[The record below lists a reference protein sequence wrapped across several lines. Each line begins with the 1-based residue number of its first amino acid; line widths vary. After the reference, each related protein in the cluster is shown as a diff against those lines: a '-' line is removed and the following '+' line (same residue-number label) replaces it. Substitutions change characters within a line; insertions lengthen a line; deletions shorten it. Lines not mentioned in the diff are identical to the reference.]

1 MSSYLSSL
9 VSTTTSRYNTLRR
22 TLLSDEAD
30 GDTEDDTHICRV
42 LRAYYT
48 EKGRP
53 FPPWLPP
60 DPKAPQPYP
69 SASYGK
75 TSGPQRG
82 SGGVG
87 LSDLWE
93 SPQQPPAE
101 ESMTLRRAGQGRALG
116 KGLLPRPGNTEPQNN
131 RVAGLQAEPAGRP
144 LPSQRAG
151 SYQTQ
156 FPQQQSSRTESR
168 PSLTPSSSSGSTAQ
182 ERLKARLLGAGRAAS
197 PTQTGS
203 PQSPPISHGGSSN
216 PYATEGSHSGYDG
229 STRGGSGYG
238 GNGNPYDDRG
248 FAGGGRSV
256 SDQKP
261 LASATAPWSSGD
273 ERGSPA
279 NHDLPPTKGIGRWA
293 AGSGGR
299 LGGLGRR

>member
-9 VSTTTSRYNTLRR
+9 VSTTTSRYNNLRR

-75 TSGPQRG
+75 TSAPQRG

-93 SPQQPPAE
+93 GPQQPPE
-101 ESMTLRRAGQGRALG
+101 ENMTLRRSGQGRVPG
-116 KGLLPRPGNTEPQNN
+116 RGIPPRPGNTEPYNS

-144 LPSQRAG
+144 LPSQRVG

-156 FPQQQSSRTESR
+156 FPQQQSSRNES
-168 PSLTPSSSSGSTAQ
+168 TPSPVPSTNSGTSAQ
-182 ERLKARLLGAGRAAS
+182 ERLKARLLGAARAAS
-197 PTQTGS
+197 PTQS
-203 PQSPPISHGGSSN
+203 AAPQSSPVTQGGPSN
-216 PYATEGSHSGYDG
+216 PYATGGSYSGYDG
-229 STRGGSGYG
+229 STRVGSGYG
-238 GNGNPYDDRG
+238 ANGSPYDGQDS
-248 FAGGGRSV
+248 AGGGRST

-261 LASATAPWSSGD
+261 FVSATAPWSSGD
-273 ERGSPA
+273 EGRGVPA
-279 NHDLPPTKGIGRWA
+279 SHDLPPAKGIGRWA
-293 AGSGGR
+293 AGGR

>member
-9 VSTTTSRYNTLRR
+9 VSTTTSRYNSLRR

-60 DPKAPQPYP
+60 DPKASQPYP

-82 SGGVG
+82 SGGIG

-101 ESMTLRRAGQGRALG
+101 ESTTLRRAGQGRALG
-116 KGLLPRPGNTEPQNN
+116 KGLPARPRNTDSYNN
-131 RVAGLQAEPAGRP
+131 RVAGLQSESAGRP
-144 LPSQRAG
+144 LPSQRVG

-156 FPQQQSSRTESR
+156 FPQQQSSRNESS
-168 PSLTPSSSSGSTAQ
+168 PSPVPSSSSGTSAQ
-182 ERLKARLLGAGRAAS
+182 ERLKARLLGAARAAS
-197 PTQTGS
+197 PTQSGG
-203 PQSPPISHGGSSN
+203 PQSPPISHVGSSN
-216 PYATEGSHSGYDG
+216 PYATGGGYAGYDA
-229 STRGGSGYG
+229 STRSGSGYG
-238 GNGNPYDDRG
+238 TNGNPYDG
-248 FAGGGRSV
+248 QGSAGGVRSA
-256 SDQKP
+256 SDQTP
-261 LASATAPWSSGD
+261 SVSATAPWSSSG
-273 ERGSPA
+273 EGRGSPA
-279 NHDLPPTKGIGRWA
+279 SHDPPLSKGIGRWA
-293 AGSGGR
+293 AGGK

>member
-60 DPKAPQPYP
+60 DPKAPRPYP

-75 TSGPQRG
+75 TSGQQRG

-101 ESMTLRRAGQGRALG
+101 ENMTLRRSGQGRPLG
-116 KGLLPRPGNTEPQNN
+116 RGLPPRPGHTEPYNS
-131 RVAGLQAEPAGRP
+131 RVAGLQSEPAGRP

-156 FPQQQSSRTESR
+156 FAQQQSSRNESS
-168 PSLTPSSSSGSTAQ
+168 PSPAPSNSSGTSAQ
-182 ERLKARLLGAGRAAS
+182 ERLKARLLGAARAAS
-197 PTQTGS
+197 PTQNG
-203 PQSPPISHGGSSN
+203 PQSPPISQSGSSN
-216 PYATEGSHSGYDG
+216 PYATGGSYSGHDG
-229 STRGGSGYG
+229 SRRMDSGYG
-238 GNGNPYDDRG
+238 GRGNPYDDRG
-248 FAGGGRSV
+248 GPGGGRSGGE
-256 SDQKP
+256 QKP
-261 LASATAPWSSGD
+261 LVSATAPWSSGD
-273 ERGSPA
+273 GGRDGPA
-279 NHDLPPTKGIGRWA
+279 SHDLPPSKGMGRWA
-293 AGSGGR
+293 AGGR

>member
-60 DPKAPQPYP
+60 DPKVPQPYP

-82 SGGVG
+82 RGGVG

-101 ESMTLRRAGQGRALG
+101 ESMTLRRSGQGRALG
-116 KGLLPRPGNTEPQNN
+116 RGIPSRPGNTDPYNS
-131 RVAGLQAEPAGRP
+131 RVTGLQAEPAGRP
-144 LPSQRAG
+144 LPSQRVG

-156 FPQQQSSRTESR
+156 FPQQQSSRNES
-168 PSLTPSSSSGSTAQ
+168 TPSPAPSNSSGTSAQ
-182 ERLKARLLGAGRAAS
+182 ERLKARLLGAARAAS
-197 PTQTGS
+197 PTLSGG
-203 PQSPPISHGGSSN
+203 PQNPPPSQGVSSN
-216 PYATEGSHSGYDG
+216 PYATGGSYSGYDE
-229 STRGGSGYG
+229 STKGGSAYG
-238 GNGNPYDDRG
+238 ATGNPYDGRG
-248 FAGGGRSV
+248 SAGGGRSA

-261 LASATAPWSSGD
+261 FVSATAPWSSGD
-273 ERGSPA
+273 EGRGAAQSQ
-279 NHDLPPTKGIGRWA
+279 DLPPAKGIGRWA
-293 AGSGGR
+293 AGGR